1 MSTIQH
7 FAKRAEE
14 IAVEILAANI
24 TVDSTITLIYQFED
38 DKGNRL
44 PEIRNEVASH
54 RPSAVERMATRN
66 CARLLLHASGNESP
80 TEAEIDEIIR
90 LQGPPHTTR
99 SKEGYAEF
107 VKHLVQTTHVGFQET
122 IGDVPQIVRIVD
134 VSVEITHLG
143 PLP

>member
-7 FAKRAEE
+7 FAKRAQE
-14 IAVEILAANI
+14 IAAEILAADI
-24 TVDSTITLIYQFED
+24 TVDSTITLIYQLED

-44 PEIRNEVASH
+44 PDERHEVAGH
-54 RPSAVERMATRN
+54 RPSAEERMASRQM
-66 CARLLLHASGNESP
+66 ARLLLNASGNDDP
-80 TEAEIDEIIR
+80 TEAEIDEILR
-90 LQGPPHTTR
+90 LQKPGTKTR

-107 VKHLVQTTHVGFQET
+107 VKNLVQTTHVGFQGP
-122 IGDVPQIVRIVD
+122 IGDSPQIVRIVD